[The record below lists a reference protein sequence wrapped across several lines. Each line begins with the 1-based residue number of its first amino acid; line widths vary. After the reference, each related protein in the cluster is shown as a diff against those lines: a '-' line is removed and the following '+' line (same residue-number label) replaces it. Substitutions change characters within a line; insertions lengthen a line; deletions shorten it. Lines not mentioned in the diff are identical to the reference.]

1 MPSLSLFAHT
11 NTKINIYKGFT
22 LNIFVLFCNHTNK
35 HMVKK
40 MIDYTYY
47 DEDDN
52 KIYVDER
59 EDDESRLDSQANH
72 DSMVGAC
79 DWE

>member
-1 MPSLSLFAHT
+1 MRFKH
-11 NTKINIYKGFT
+11 NTVNINIQAVY
-22 LNIFVLFCNHTNK
+22 NIYIRAILKSHKQTGVTN
-35 HMVKK
+35 MN
-40 MIDYTYY
+40 YY

-59 EDDESRLDSQANH
+59 EDEDGRLDSQANH

>member
-1 MPSLSLFAHT
+1 MS
-11 NTKINIYKGFT
+11 
-22 LNIFVLFCNHTNK
+22 
-35 HMVKK
+35 
-40 MIDYTYY
+40 YY

-59 EDDESRLDSQANH
+59 EDEDGRLDSQANH

-79 DWE
+79 DWK